1 MATNIDS
8 EMFEIY
14 MKKLIPT
21 ASTSAYVDWLAAAIG
36 IENEVSWE
44 MGMQNLFMKDQG
56 ITKMNKIT
64 LEQGKK

>member
-1 MATNIDS
+1 MVS
-8 EMFEIY
+8 LLFEIY
-14 MKKLIPT
+14 MKKLVPT
-21 ASTSAYVDWLAAAIG
+21 ASTSSYVDWLASAIG